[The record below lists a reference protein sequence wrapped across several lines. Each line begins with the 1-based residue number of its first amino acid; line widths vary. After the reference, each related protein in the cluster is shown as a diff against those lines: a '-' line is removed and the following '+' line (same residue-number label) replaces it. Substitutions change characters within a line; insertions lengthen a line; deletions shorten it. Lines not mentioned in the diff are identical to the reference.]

1 MAEKAARERRRGDFK
16 NGKPSKEKIDKILKN
31 ELMIQNIGAFGAENF
46 ITCSHIDSFF
56 FLEKRGGLKNL
67 KKKDT

>member
-16 NGKPSKEKIDKILKN
+16 NGKPSEEKNNRILKN
-31 ELMIQNIGAFGAENF
+31 ELIIQNIGAFGADNF

-56 FLEKRGGLKNL
+56 FLEKRGAFK
-67 KKKDT
+67 T

>member
-31 ELMIQNIGAFGAENF
+31 ELIIQNIGAFGAENF
-46 ITCSHIDSFF
+46 ISCSHIDSVFSR
-56 FLEKRGGLKNL
+56 KTRGIENL

>member
-16 NGKPSKEKIDKILKN
+16 NGKPSKKKLDRILKN

-46 ITCSHIDSFF
+46 ITCSFI
-56 FLEKRGGLKNL
+56 
-67 KKKDT
+67 

>member
-16 NGKPSKEKIDKILKN
+16 NGKPSKEKIDRNVKN
-31 ELMIQNIGAFGAENF
+31 ELIIQNIGAFGAENF